1 MDSKLTDGGLRY
13 SGCQVLSQLLP
24 LGYPASLFPMFRR
37 FSAESKERLTNS
49 RFCDELQGQEAVD
62 QPDDNFDCNDE
73 PSHGNVTIEASKK
86 PNATKASM
94 SGSWSSIMD
103 HSADLK
109 SQHRTHRPY
118 LFQTVLDAPSDS
130 VESILDRWIGDST
143 QLDRNEVLLV
153 LFHLKKQR
161 LYRKC
166 LKVPA

>member
-49 RFCDELQGQEAVD
+49 RFCDD
-62 QPDDNFDCNDE
+62 FDCNDE